1 MRLCIRED
9 KLNSAIPLLILSTV
23 AAGFSQVAFKKGMSI
38 SGGIQIQNNLVWIST
53 LFKLL
58 FTPYIIIGMV
68 FYAVSTLLWLLAL
81 SKCPLNYA
89 FPFSAITFILVF
101 ILSALLLH
109 EPLPLI
115 RIVGIGII
123 VCGIIVVG
131 MK

>member
-1 MRLCIRED
+1 
-9 KLNSAIPLLILSTV
+9 V
-23 AAGFSQVAFKKGMSI
+23 AAGFSQVAFKKGMSV
-38 SGGIQIQNNLVWIST
+38 SGGIQIQNNLVWLGT
-53 LFKLL
+53 LLKLL

-68 FYAVSTLLWLLAL
+68 FYAASTLLWLLAL

-123 VCGIIVVG
+123 MCGIIVVG
-131 MK
+131 IK